1 MKNIFDHGFALQ
13 LRGRPN
19 LPTDSFRF
27 VCNVL
32 QELGKMCYGLS
43 AYFTRLSRVSTGQ
56 VINCS
61 ITEIYLSMHDG
72 GLLSIS
78 SSYGSA
84 KSPVGNLDLVLA
96 SSYIWPRG

>member
-1 MKNIFDHGFALQ
+1 MKNIFDQGFAFNYGEDRICQ
-13 LRGRPN
+13 LS
-19 LPTDSFRF
+19 SFRF